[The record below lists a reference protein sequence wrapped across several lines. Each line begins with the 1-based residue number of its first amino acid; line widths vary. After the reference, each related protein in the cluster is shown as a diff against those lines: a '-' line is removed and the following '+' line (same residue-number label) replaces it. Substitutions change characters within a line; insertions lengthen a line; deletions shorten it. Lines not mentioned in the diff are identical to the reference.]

1 MRKTLP
7 PRSRDSRGLL
17 YTRTSAQKEVQSV
30 DTSTTIRQGDGLVL
44 VDVQNDFL
52 PGGALGVPQGD
63 EVIEVL
69 NRYIAVFRGHGLP
82 IIATRD
88 WHPADHCSFRERGG
102 PWPAHCVQGSQ
113 GAAFAPGLDLPEGV
127 PVVSK
132 ADSPDQ
138 EDYSCFSHTDLHL
151 RLRSLG
157 VKRLF
162 CGGLATDY
170 CVLETVT
177 DALGLGYEV
186 VLLEDAIRAVNV
198 NPGDGAAAV
207 QKMRRMGAHPI
218 QCGQLAA

>member
-1 MRKTLP
+1 M
-7 PRSRDSRGLL
+7 DN
-17 YTRTSAQKEVQSV
+17 
-30 DTSTTIRQGDGLVL
+30 STTIGQGDALVL

-69 NRYIAVFRGHGLP
+69 NQYIALFRSRDLP

-113 GAAFAPGLDLPEGV
+113 GAEFAPGLELPERV

-132 ADSPDQ
+132 ADSPEQ
-138 EDYSCFSHTDLHL
+138 EDYSCFSNTDLHK
-151 RLRSLG
+151 RLKTLG

-170 CVLETVT
+170 CVLQTVT

-198 NPGDGAAAV
+198 NPGDGTAAV
-207 QKMRRMGAHPI
+207 QKMRRKGAQPI